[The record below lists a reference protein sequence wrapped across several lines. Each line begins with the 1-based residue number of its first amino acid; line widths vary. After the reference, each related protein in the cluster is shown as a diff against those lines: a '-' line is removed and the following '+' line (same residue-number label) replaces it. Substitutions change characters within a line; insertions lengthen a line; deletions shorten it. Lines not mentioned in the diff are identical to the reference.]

1 MKILTAFTVMICF
14 LPTFLSAAESKRP
27 NVLFIAVDDMRINL
41 GCYGDKIAVTP
52 NLDTLAARGILFNRA
67 YCQFA
72 SCNASRAS
80 LLTGQRPDTISV
92 YKLNTFY
99 RSTAP
104 EVITLPQH
112 FKMNGYHTESI
123 GKILHN
129 YYVQLRDNELSWSTP
144 ARMDKLRHVSDYAL
158 EENLSAKGK
167 QNRPAAECADVGDD
181 AYYDGKIT
189 EDAVRTIKRLA
200 AQDKPFFLAV
210 GFMKPHTPYNAP
222 KEYWDLYDRKDMKAL
237 CPVIKPDNCPELN
250 WSGSAE
256 LRGYKDCPSKGI
268 IPDEIAA
275 RFRHGYYA
283 ATSYVDAN
291 VGKLITAL
299 EESGVADNTIIIFW
313 SDHGYHLGENS
324 HWTKVTLRDLDAQ
337 VPLLVAVPGKKEAQ
351 TDALVEYI
359 DMYPTLSDLCGL
371 PKPKGLDGR
380 SFISVLE
387 DPTSDFREAA
397 LTQTLRPWGGKRVG
411 STMGYSIR
419 TPKYRYVMWINRKDK
434 YIIAEELYDME
445 KDPFQRNNIFN
456 DSEFNNI
463 LSKHRELLEA
473 TILR

>member
-1 MKILTAFTVMICF
+1 M
-14 LPTFLSAAESKRP
+14 
-27 NVLFIAVDDMRINL
+27 
-41 GCYGDKIAVTP
+41 
-52 NLDTLAARGILFNRA
+52 
-67 YCQFA
+67 
-72 SCNASRAS
+72 
-80 LLTGQRPDTISV
+80 
-92 YKLNTFY
+92 
-99 RSTAP
+99 
-104 EVITLPQH
+104 
-112 FKMNGYHTESI
+112 
-123 GKILHN
+123 
-129 YYVQLRDNELSWSTP
+129 
-144 ARMDKLRHVSDYAL
+144 
-158 EENLSAKGK
+158 
-167 QNRPAAECADVGDD
+167 
-181 AYYDGKIT
+181 
-189 EDAVRTIKRLA
+189 
-200 AQDKPFFLAV
+200 
-210 GFMKPHTPYNAP
+210 
-222 KEYWDLYDRKDMKAL
+222 
-237 CPVIKPDNCPELN
+237 
-250 WSGSAE
+250 
-256 LRGYKDCPSKGI
+256 
-268 IPDEIAA
+268 
-275 RFRHGYYA
+275 
-283 ATSYVDAN
+283 
-291 VGKLITAL
+291 
-299 EESGVADNTIIIFW
+299 
-313 SDHGYHLGENS
+313 
-324 HWTKVTLRDLDAQ
+324 RDLDAQ